1 MGQQHAIHKF
11 VLGTKDFD
19 DKQSEFM
26 YDKGWYSITDIVG
39 EEKISSTS
47 QEMPRRHILS
57 GISISAGKRNA
68 SHLRRGRGSVKN
80 AMRKERTKQR
90 APQDIGGHYGHFQHR
105 QQIFQSIK
113 QTGRYGYFELLLD
126 HIMHTCFTIGAA
138 STALYD
144 TSRRV
149 IHRDEGYVWRGYW
162 HAFKVNF
169 KQATKAWLVQL
180 IILIVLLGDIY
191 ITWSGLKTGNQWGTF
206 SIVFII
212 MALIAAAWAIYT
224 SAYISRFEQ
233 VTKITLKNTILIL
246 IANLP
251 WTLLVIVILVVSLIL
266 AWIIIPLIFILP
278 VGAALT
284 YEFIFERIFRKLMN
298 EEDRLREE
306 EKDKEYR
313 D

>member
-1 MGQQHAIHKF
+1 MGIFNIDNKF
-11 VLGTKDFD
+11 FRALNKLVD
-19 DKQSEFM
+19 M
-26 YDKGWYSITDIVG
+26 V
-39 EEKISSTS
+39 
-47 QEMPRRHILS
+47 ILS
-57 GISISAGKRNA
+57 FCWIISCIP
-68 SHLRRGRGSVKN
+68 V
-80 AMRKERTKQR
+80 
-90 APQDIGGHYGHFQHR
+90 
-105 QQIFQSIK
+105 
-113 QTGRYGYFELLLD
+113 
-126 HIMHTCFTIGAA
+126 FTIGAA

-149 IHRDEGYVWRGYW
+149 IHHDEGYVWRGYW
-162 HAFKVNF
+162 HAFKVN
-169 KQATKAWLVQL
+169 
-180 IILIVLLGDIY
+180 
-191 ITWSGLKTGNQWGTF
+191 
-206 SIVFII
+206 
-212 MALIAAAWAIYT
+212 AAAWAIYT

-284 YEFIFERIFRKLMN
+284 YEFIFERIFRKLMP